1 MDVSQIVAVAVFVVV
16 MITIMTEKLHRSLA
30 AITGAMIV
38 LALHVMPFDAAME
51 HIDFNTLGVLLG
63 MMLFVSVVKLSGV
76 FEFLAIKCARL
87 AKGDPWKI
95 MLLFVLLTAVLS
107 AFLDNVTTVL
117 LIGPMTLTVCKLL
130 DVNPIPFF
138 MTEILASN
146 IGGTATLIGDPPNIM
161 IGSAAGYSFFDF
173 ILYDAPAVAIILVAI
188 LGVFYALYGRKMNVD
203 DEHKARIMELDEH
216 AQIKNRRLLKQSVV
230 MTALVVV
237 GFMAH
242 GALGLESCIIALGAA
257 GIIMLIS
264 GESIEEA
271 LSNVEWTTLS
281 FFAGLRHRGRAG
293 RDRRHRH
300 AGERVDRRNRRQ
312 RVHHHAGAAHRLGR
326 DLQLPGQHPVRGHD
340 DPHPAGHG
348 IHRHGR
354 HAAVVGRVAGRLPGR
369 QRHAHRRQRQR
380 GAVRHQQEAR
390 VRDHVREVLQDR
402 LPHHAAHH
410 FDSRRIPG
418 GALPSSVSA
427 RARGATDTSE
437 KLASTPCRSAGV
449 RIYCLLA
456 LRLEAVCQRG
466 SAGRATHS

>member
-173 ILYDAPAVAIILVAI
+173 ILYDASAVAIILVAI

-281 FFAGLRHRGRAG
+281 FFAGLF
-293 RDRRHRH
+293 
-300 AGERVDRRNRRQ
+300 VI
-312 RVHHHAGAAHRLGR
+312 V
-326 DLQLPGQHPVRGHD
+326 
-340 DPHPAGHG
+340 
-348 IHRHGR
+348 
-354 HAAVVGRVAGRLPGR
+354 
-369 QRHAHRRQRQR
+369 
-380 GAVRHQQEAR
+380 
-390 VRDHVREVLQDR
+390 
-402 LPHHAAHH
+402 
-410 FDSRRIPG
+410 
-418 GALPSSVSA
+418 GALAETGVIGMLANGLIDATGGNVFITMLVLLIGSAVISSFLDNIPFVATMIPILLAMESTGMDVTPLWWAVSL
-427 RARGATDTSE
+427 GACLGGNGT
-437 KLASTPCRSAGV
+437 LIGASANVVLSDISKKHGYEITFAKFFKTGFPIMLLTILIAGV
-449 RIYCLLA
+449 YLVVRFPPA
-456 LRLEAVCQRG
+456 
-466 SAGRATHS
+466 

>member
-203 DEHKARIMELDEH
+203 DEHKTRIMELDEH

-281 FFAGLRHRGRAG
+281 FFAGLF
-293 RDRRHRH
+293 
-300 AGERVDRRNRRQ
+300 VI
-312 RVHHHAGAAHRLGR
+312 V
-326 DLQLPGQHPVRGHD
+326 
-340 DPHPAGHG
+340 
-348 IHRHGR
+348 
-354 HAAVVGRVAGRLPGR
+354 
-369 QRHAHRRQRQR
+369 
-380 GAVRHQQEAR
+380 
-390 VRDHVREVLQDR
+390 
-402 LPHHAAHH
+402 
-410 FDSRRIPG
+410 
-418 GALPSSVSA
+418 GALAETGVIGMLANGLIDATGGNVFITMLVLLIGSAVISNFLDNIPFVATMIPILLAMESTGMDVTPLWWAVSL
-427 RARGATDTSE
+427 GACLGGNGT
-437 KLASTPCRSAGV
+437 LIGASANVVLSDISKKHGHEITFAKFFKTGFPIMLLTILIAGV
-449 RIYCLLA
+449 YLVVRFPPA
-456 LRLEAVCQRG
+456 
-466 SAGRATHS
+466 

>member
-216 AQIKNRRLLKQSVV
+216 AQIKNRRLLKQNVV

-281 FFAGLRHRGRAG
+281 FFAGLF
-293 RDRRHRH
+293 
-300 AGERVDRRNRRQ
+300 VI
-312 RVHHHAGAAHRLGR
+312 V
-326 DLQLPGQHPVRGHD
+326 
-340 DPHPAGHG
+340 
-348 IHRHGR
+348 
-354 HAAVVGRVAGRLPGR
+354 
-369 QRHAHRRQRQR
+369 
-380 GAVRHQQEAR
+380 
-390 VRDHVREVLQDR
+390 
-402 LPHHAAHH
+402 
-410 FDSRRIPG
+410 
-418 GALPSSVSA
+418 GALAETGVIGMLANGLIDATGGNVFITMLVLLIGSAVISSFLDNIPFVATMIPILLAMESTGMDVTPLWWAVSL
-427 RARGATDTSE
+427 GACLGGNGT
-437 KLASTPCRSAGV
+437 LIGASANVVLSDISKKHGYEITFAKFFKTGFPIMLLTILIAGV
-449 RIYCLLA
+449 YLVVRFPPA
-456 LRLEAVCQRG
+456 
-466 SAGRATHS
+466 

>member
-1 MDVSQIVAVAVFVVV
+1 MDVNQIVAIAVFVIV
-16 MITIMTEKLHRSLA
+16 MLAIMTEKLHRSLA
-30 AITGAMIV
+30 AITGAMLV

-130 DVNPIPFF
+130 DINPIPFF

-173 ILYDAPAVAIILVAI
+173 ILYDAPAVVVILAAV
-188 LGVFYALYGRKMNVD
+188 LVVFYFMYGRKMHVD
-203 DEHKARIMELDEH
+203 DEHRSRIMELDEH
-216 AQIKNRRLLKQSVV
+216 AQIKNQRLLKQSVV

-281 FFAGLRHRGRAG
+281 FFAGLF
-293 RDRRHRH
+293 
-300 AGERVDRRNRRQ
+300 VI
-312 RVHHHAGAAHRLGR
+312 V
-326 DLQLPGQHPVRGHD
+326 
-340 DPHPAGHG
+340 
-348 IHRHGR
+348 
-354 HAAVVGRVAGRLPGR
+354 
-369 QRHAHRRQRQR
+369 
-380 GAVRHQQEAR
+380 
-390 VRDHVREVLQDR
+390 
-402 LPHHAAHH
+402 
-410 FDSRRIPG
+410 
-418 GALPSSVSA
+418 GALAETGVIGMLANGLIDMTWGNVFITMLVLLIGSAVISSFLDNIPFVATMIPILLAMEATGMDVTPLWWAVSL
-427 RARGATDTSE
+427 GACLGGNGT
-437 KLASTPCRSAGV
+437 LIGASANVVLSDISKKHGYEISFATFFKTGFPIMLLTILIAGV
-449 RIYCLLA
+449 YLVVRFPPA
-456 LRLEAVCQRG
+456 
-466 SAGRATHS
+466 

>member
-216 AQIKNRRLLKQSVV
+216 AQIKNRRLLKQSGV

-281 FFAGLRHRGRAG
+281 FFAGLF
-293 RDRRHRH
+293 
-300 AGERVDRRNRRQ
+300 VI
-312 RVHHHAGAAHRLGR
+312 V
-326 DLQLPGQHPVRGHD
+326 
-340 DPHPAGHG
+340 
-348 IHRHGR
+348 
-354 HAAVVGRVAGRLPGR
+354 
-369 QRHAHRRQRQR
+369 
-380 GAVRHQQEAR
+380 
-390 VRDHVREVLQDR
+390 
-402 LPHHAAHH
+402 
-410 FDSRRIPG
+410 
-418 GALPSSVSA
+418 GALAETGVIGMLANGLIDATGGNVFITMLVLLIGSAVISSFLDNIPFVATMIPILLAMESTGMDVTPLWWAVSL
-427 RARGATDTSE
+427 GACLGGNGT
-437 KLASTPCRSAGV
+437 LIGASANVVLSDISKKHGYEITFAKFFKTGFPIMLLTILIAGV
-449 RIYCLLA
+449 YLVVRFPPA
-456 LRLEAVCQRG
+456 
-466 SAGRATHS
+466 

>member
-16 MITIMTEKLHRSLA
+16 MIPIMTEKLHRSLA

-281 FFAGLRHRGRAG
+281 FFAGLF
-293 RDRRHRH
+293 
-300 AGERVDRRNRRQ
+300 VI
-312 RVHHHAGAAHRLGR
+312 V
-326 DLQLPGQHPVRGHD
+326 
-340 DPHPAGHG
+340 
-348 IHRHGR
+348 
-354 HAAVVGRVAGRLPGR
+354 
-369 QRHAHRRQRQR
+369 
-380 GAVRHQQEAR
+380 
-390 VRDHVREVLQDR
+390 
-402 LPHHAAHH
+402 
-410 FDSRRIPG
+410 
-418 GALPSSVSA
+418 GALAETGVIGMLANGLIDATGGNVFITMLVLLIGSAVISSFLDNIPFVATMIPILLAMESTGMDVTPLWWAVSL
-427 RARGATDTSE
+427 GACLGGNGT
-437 KLASTPCRSAGV
+437 LIGASANVVLSDISKKHGHEITFAKFFKTGFPIMLLTILIAGV
-449 RIYCLLA
+449 YLVVRFPPA
-456 LRLEAVCQRG
+456 
-466 SAGRATHS
+466 

>member
-203 DEHKARIMELDEH
+203 DEHKARIMKLDEH

-281 FFAGLRHRGRAG
+281 FFAGLF
-293 RDRRHRH
+293 
-300 AGERVDRRNRRQ
+300 VI
-312 RVHHHAGAAHRLGR
+312 V
-326 DLQLPGQHPVRGHD
+326 
-340 DPHPAGHG
+340 
-348 IHRHGR
+348 
-354 HAAVVGRVAGRLPGR
+354 
-369 QRHAHRRQRQR
+369 
-380 GAVRHQQEAR
+380 
-390 VRDHVREVLQDR
+390 
-402 LPHHAAHH
+402 
-410 FDSRRIPG
+410 
-418 GALPSSVSA
+418 GALAETGVIGMLANGLIDATGGNVFITMLVLLIGSAVISSFLDNIPFVATMIPILLAMESTGMDVTPLWWAVSL
-427 RARGATDTSE
+427 GACLGGNGT
-437 KLASTPCRSAGV
+437 LIGASANVVLSDISKKHGHEITFAKFFKTGFPIMLLTILIAGV
-449 RIYCLLA
+449 YLVVRFPPA
-456 LRLEAVCQRG
+456 
-466 SAGRATHS
+466 

>member
-281 FFAGLRHRGRAG
+281 FFAGLF
-293 RDRRHRH
+293 
-300 AGERVDRRNRRQ
+300 VI
-312 RVHHHAGAAHRLGR
+312 V
-326 DLQLPGQHPVRGHD
+326 
-340 DPHPAGHG
+340 
-348 IHRHGR
+348 
-354 HAAVVGRVAGRLPGR
+354 
-369 QRHAHRRQRQR
+369 
-380 GAVRHQQEAR
+380 
-390 VRDHVREVLQDR
+390 
-402 LPHHAAHH
+402 
-410 FDSRRIPG
+410 
-418 GALPSSVSA
+418 GALAETGVIGMLANGLIDATGGNVFITMLVLLIGSAVISSFLDNIPFVATMIPILLAMESTGMDVTPLWWAVSL
-427 RARGATDTSE
+427 GACLGGNGT
-437 KLASTPCRSAGV
+437 LIGASANVVLSDISKKHGYEITFAKFFKTGFPIMLLTILIAGV
-449 RIYCLLA
+449 YLVVLKEMID
-456 LRLEAVCQRG
+456 
-466 SAGRATHS
+466 S

>member
-216 AQIKNRRLLKQSVV
+216 AQIKNRLLKQSVV

-281 FFAGLRHRGRAG
+281 FFAGLF
-293 RDRRHRH
+293 
-300 AGERVDRRNRRQ
+300 VI
-312 RVHHHAGAAHRLGR
+312 V
-326 DLQLPGQHPVRGHD
+326 
-340 DPHPAGHG
+340 
-348 IHRHGR
+348 
-354 HAAVVGRVAGRLPGR
+354 
-369 QRHAHRRQRQR
+369 
-380 GAVRHQQEAR
+380 
-390 VRDHVREVLQDR
+390 
-402 LPHHAAHH
+402 
-410 FDSRRIPG
+410 
-418 GALPSSVSA
+418 GALAETGVIGMLANGLIDATGGNVFITMLVLLIGSAVISSFLDNIPFVATMIPILLAMESTGMDVTPLWWAVSL
-427 RARGATDTSE
+427 GACLGGNGT
-437 KLASTPCRSAGV
+437 LIGASANVVLSDISKKHGYEITFAKFFKTGFPIMLLTILIAGV
-449 RIYCLLA
+449 YLVVRFPPA
-456 LRLEAVCQRG
+456 
-466 SAGRATHS
+466 

>member
-87 AKGDPWKI
+87 AQGDPWKI

-281 FFAGLRHRGRAG
+281 FFAGLF
-293 RDRRHRH
+293 
-300 AGERVDRRNRRQ
+300 VI
-312 RVHHHAGAAHRLGR
+312 V
-326 DLQLPGQHPVRGHD
+326 
-340 DPHPAGHG
+340 
-348 IHRHGR
+348 
-354 HAAVVGRVAGRLPGR
+354 
-369 QRHAHRRQRQR
+369 
-380 GAVRHQQEAR
+380 
-390 VRDHVREVLQDR
+390 
-402 LPHHAAHH
+402 
-410 FDSRRIPG
+410 
-418 GALPSSVSA
+418 GALAETGVIGMLA
-427 RARGATDTSE
+427 NGLIDATGGNVFITM
-437 KLASTPCRSAGV
+437 RV
-449 RIYCLLA
+449 LLI
-456 LRLEAVCQRG
+456 G
-466 SAGRATHS
+466 SAVISSFLDNIPVVATMIPLLRAMESPGMDVTPLWWAVSLGACLGGNGTLIGASANVVLSDISKKNGHEITFVQFLKTGFPIMLLTVAIAGLYLVVRFPPA